1 MAKTTKKTP
10 VKSAPGQNEGLP
22 GLGVRLKHAR
32 LLAELTLKQVAA
44 QAGCSESLIS
54 KLEHDAAS
62 PSLAM
67 LHRLAL
73 ALNTNISELTAE
85 TWDHEDPVQTASRRS
100 RTRFVKR
107 NKEGGIELERLT
119 PSRKGMLL
127 QGNIHII
134 APGTLSDGLIEHQGE
149 EMGYVLNGTIELTI
163 GEKTYSLSAGDSFH
177 FPSHL
182 PHGYHNTG
190 DEETRV
196 LWVNTPVTF

>member
-1 MAKTTKKTP
+1 MANTEKKQTANN
-10 VKSAPGQNEGLP
+10 SAAHSSSLP
-22 GLGVRLKHAR
+22 GLGGRLKHAR
-32 LLAELTLKQVAA
+32 LVAELTLKQVAL

-67 LHRLAL
+67 LHRLAR
-73 ALNTNISELTAE
+73 ALNTNISDLTAE
-85 TWDHEDPVQTASRRS
+85 TWQEDEPVQTASKRS
-100 RTRFVKR
+100 RTRFIKR
-107 NKEGGIELERLT
+107 NKGGGIELERLT

-134 APGTLSDGLIEHQGE
+134 APGTRSDGLIEHHGE
-149 EMGYVLNGTIELTI
+149 EMGYVLQGTIELII
-163 GEKTYSLSAGDSFH
+163 GDKSYPLSAGDSFH

-190 DEETRV
+190 DEEAQV